1 VSPIVPQLLHLS
13 MLRRGVMSAS
23 RLMYCVSTAMSEPEV
38 DQAIAALRDS
48 LAELDPFVKE
58 EQAVLLD

>member
-1 VSPIVPQLLHLS
+1 
-13 MLRRGVMSAS
+13 
-23 RLMYCVSTAMSEPEV
+23 MSEPEV